1 MGGHKP
7 AQNLGGTRR
16 DFKQRRGGI
25 LKRGPFHWIEVP
37 QSPMIYVNDINNP
50 FRAPEMKDD
59 HGV

>member
-7 AQNLGGTRR
+7 AQNLGRTRR

-50 FRAPEMKDD
+50 FRAP
-59 HGV
+59 